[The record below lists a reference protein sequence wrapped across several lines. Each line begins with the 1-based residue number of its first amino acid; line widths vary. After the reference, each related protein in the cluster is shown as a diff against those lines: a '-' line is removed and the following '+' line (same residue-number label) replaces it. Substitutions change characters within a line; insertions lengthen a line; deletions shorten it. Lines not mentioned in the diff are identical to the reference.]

1 MAVNI
6 NTVYQRVLAIANKE
20 QNGYITPQEFNTFA
34 SQAQMEIFEQYF
46 YDINQFGRLH
56 GNSTEYSDML
66 NIINEKLLPF
76 QRTQKSS
83 ILKTTEPGYLST
95 YGNNLVTNGAF
106 DSDASS
112 WTSSVTVNG
121 GSLQYD
127 AAAQNIKLENDADG
141 KAFECTQ
148 DITTVV
154 GALYRI
160 QATINT
166 GALNTSG
173 SNAGSSAKVLFKD
186 ISSSLV
192 SVGFLKTVEF
202 FVRAS
207 STTTT
212 IKLRIENSNN
222 NSGSTDFATFDDVKV
237 QEVSSSKVIINEE
250 PNISEGFY
258 LGGVYERIYRLG
270 AVMYTDSNGRFVELD
285 RILPNDFIN
294 IFSSPLTKPTLK
306 NPAYVAH
313 IDDTLGRK
321 NALSVYPSSV
331 TTELAVNYTIEPVTP
346 LWGYTIINEKAQY
359 DATNS
364 INFSLHASESV
375 TLVNKILELAGISM
389 QKQDIVNI
397 ATARDNKEIQ
407 QEKA

>member
-121 GSLQYD
+121 GSLTYD
-127 AAAQNIKLENDADG
+127 SAAQNIKLENDADG
-141 KAFECTQ
+141 KTFECTQ

-212 IKLRIENSNN
+212 IKLRIENSN
-222 NSGSTDFATFDDVKV
+222 
-237 QEVSSSKVIINEE
+237 
-250 PNISEGFY
+250 
-258 LGGVYERIYRLG
+258 RLG